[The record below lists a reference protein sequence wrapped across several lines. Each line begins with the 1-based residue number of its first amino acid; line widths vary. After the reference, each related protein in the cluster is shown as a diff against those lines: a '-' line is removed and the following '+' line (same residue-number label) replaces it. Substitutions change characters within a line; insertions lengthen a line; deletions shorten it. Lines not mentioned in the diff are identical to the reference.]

1 MSEYRLL
8 IAQEVLDFLDGLP
21 RRERLKLRNRFLQIA
36 VAPGHFAEFQER
48 DSVDRP
54 LDVHICGNYAVTY
67 WWDFADRDVKILRM
81 RFADR

>member
-36 VAPGHFAEFQER
+36 DAPGLSPSSRNGTAWTAR
-48 DSVDRP
+48 WMSTSAATTR
-54 LDVHICGNYAVTY
+54 
-67 WWDFADRDVKILRM
+67 
-81 RFADR
+81 